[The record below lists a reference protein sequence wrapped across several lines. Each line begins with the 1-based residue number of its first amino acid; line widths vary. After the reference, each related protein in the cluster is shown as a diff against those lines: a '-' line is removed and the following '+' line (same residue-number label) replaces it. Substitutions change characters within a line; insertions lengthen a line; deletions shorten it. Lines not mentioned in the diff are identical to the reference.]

1 MCVPATAEFH
11 PLANSPVTG
20 PLHDALGLEPARFWG
35 APTGGFDSMKELP
48 FVLLPRR
55 GFANRRF
62 YEADA
67 GRC

>member
-1 MCVPATAEFH
+1 MCFPATAEFH
-11 PLANSPVTG
+11 PLTSSVVTG
-20 PLHDALGLEPARFWG
+20 LLLDALGLEPARFSG
-35 APTGGFDSMKELP
+35 APSGGFDSVKELP

-62 YEADA
+62 YDADV